1 MKRFL
6 MLSLLLLTLVSC
18 SKNYYRV
25 QVDGV
30 EFHDGS
36 DDNSE
41 VVFTLDEGAVVYGHF
56 EHDGW
61 CQVRNNMMKEQR
73 GWVKKDYLASITEA
87 EADSLKVL
95 AEAKIQEDGGQ
106 VNEED
111 QDRKTGLVFKAAHHN
126 LMYFIYAT
134 VALGFVLLVLLW
146 RQQSKRHFIYV
157 GLALSFILPL
167 VIVAL
172 AGVYIS
178 TGSGRPFYNLLPL
191 SFGLLILYPIYYTN
205 IPLKGIRWLLFLLV
219 ALMLPLSFMLYAD
232 HQDGFFAPTLIWW
245 VINAFVF
252 IIYYLA
258 TETNKCPHCCYY
270 ANQADA
276 GERFEGVL
284 RRGETTSRTI
294 GGNYHETGREYEGG
308 HLKKIIMTYERQAQ
322 EITSTSWL
330 VDVFSVNCRCRRC
343 GTKYRR
349 YLVDRN
355 ARDYQTSSTTKS
367 L

>member
-1 MKRFL
+1 MKRFFL
-6 MLSLLLLTLVSC
+6 LCLLLLTLVSC
-18 SKNYYRV
+18 SKQYYRV

-30 EFHDGS
+30 EFHKGS
-36 DDNSE
+36 DDKSE
-41 VVFTLDEGAVVYGHF
+41 VVFTLDEGAVVYGRF

-61 CQVRNNMMKEQR
+61 CQVHNNLVKEQR
-73 GWVKKDYLASITEA
+73 GWVKTDYLASITEA
-87 EADSLKVL
+87 EADSLMVL
-95 AEAKIQEDGGQ
+95 AEAKMQEDGGQ
-106 VNEED
+106 LNEED
-111 QDRKTGLVFKAAHHN
+111 KDRKTGLVFKAAHHN

-134 VALGFVLLVLLW
+134 IALGLVLLVLLW

-157 GLALSFILPL
+157 GFVLSFILPL

-172 AGVYIS
+172 AGVYIT

-245 VINAFVF
+245 AINAFVF
-252 IIYYLA
+252 IIYYEA
-258 TETNKCPHCCYY
+258 TKSNKCPYCRFF
-270 ANQADA
+270 ANQTDA
-276 GERFEGVL
+276 GERFVGVL
-284 RRGETTSRTI
+284 RRGNTTSRIT
-294 GGNYHETGREYEGG
+294 GGNLRETGREYEGG
-308 HLKKIIMTYERQAQ
+308 HLKKIIMTREGQVK
-322 EITSTSWL
+322 ETTSTSWL
-330 VDVFSVNCRCRRC
+330 VDVFSVNCCCRRC

-349 YLVDRN
+349 YLIDRN
-355 ARDYQTSSTTKS
+355 ARDYQTSSSTKP